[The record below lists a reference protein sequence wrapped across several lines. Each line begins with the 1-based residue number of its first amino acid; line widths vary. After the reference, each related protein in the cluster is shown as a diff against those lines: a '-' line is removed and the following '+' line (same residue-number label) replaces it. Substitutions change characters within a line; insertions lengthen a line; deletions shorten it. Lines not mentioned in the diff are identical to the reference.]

1 SRPLD
6 LYYHLGD
13 LERQRM
19 FPIDPRVDRTHVTLS
34 SSSRVNIT
42 RRDEFRKEIAERD
55 GKTWVLTGDDEELF
69 DAVHLVPCSRV
80 DWYISTYTRHRSQ
93 GPAGSDMIENINDVR
108 SGLILTNAV
117 HRLLSKDVTFLP
129 TPNFAMNTTDIDL
142 NASPTEKRYTPH
154 FFRHY
159 VSPTIQSSSGALL
172 QSSCGPIY
180 PPAILFDAIYASAV
194 LHHFGTESLKDGI
207 TVAWQHTF
215 HPGRHMHLDAEYNSI
230 TNTREQASDQ
240 PDLFDMLMTLPY
252 AMVPRD
258 KIQAALRE
266 EEDKARVVEFRR
278 VQEKVNVWLKDVP

>member
-1 SRPLD
+1 
-6 LYYHLGD
+6 
-13 LERQRM
+13 M

-93 GPAGSDMIENINDVR
+93 GPAGN
-108 SGLILTNAV
+108 
-117 HRLLSKDVTFLP
+117 

-172 QSSCGPIY
+172 QSFRPSC
-180 PPAILFDAIYASAV
+180 
-194 LHHFGTESLKDGI
+194 HHFGTESLKDGI